1 MSIEQSN
8 CIRRFTRLCS
18 DGYEQGWH
26 EGNGGNLSY
35 RMSAE
40 DIEVCMPY
48 MDAKG
53 NPWIENGVTVPN
65 LAGSFFIVT
74 GAGKYMR
81 KVSID
86 LHTNIGIVEINQD
99 GTAYRVVWGFTD
111 GTQPTSE
118 FCAHLLTHSANVA
131 NRHEEDR
138 VVYHAHVSNSIA
150 LANVV
155 PADSRTITRIIW
167 KSMAEAIIMFPEGI
181 GALGFYAPGSTDVA
195 HANAELM
202 KTHRCAIWAH
212 HGAIL
217 TASTFDQAF
226 GMMQT
231 LEKSAGIYTACRAM
245 CGGTE
250 PLQLLTDDQLRAICA
265 SYDIKPNT
273 AYLD

>member
-1 MSIEQSN
+1 
-8 CIRRFTRLCS
+8 
-18 DGYEQGWH
+18 
-26 EGNGGNLSY
+26 
-35 RMSAE
+35 
-40 DIEVCMPY
+40 MPY
-48 MDAKG
+48 MNAKG

-65 LAGSFFIVT
+65 LAGCFFIVT

-86 LHTNIGIVEINQD
+86 LHQNIGIVEINQD
-99 GTAYRVVWGFTD
+99 GTGYRVVWGFTD

-118 FCAHLLTHSANVA
+118 FGAHLLTHSANRA
-131 NRHEEDR
+131 NGREDDR

-155 PADSRTITRIIW
+155 PADSRTITRILW

-195 HANAELM
+195 YANAELM

-217 TASTFDQAF
+217 TAPTFDQAF

-231 LEKSAGIYTACRAM
+231 LEKSAGIYNTCRAM
-245 CGGTE
+245 GGGTE

-265 SYDIKPNT
+265 SYDIQPNE